1 MKVGEGTEM
10 AGEME
15 RLKVGVEGSRL
26 PLRWLCYTHNP
37 HYKHH
42 AQKPPCPQQSGLC
55 RKAQHGGRHVESLCG
70 DGGKRETAGHWPR
83 WTQMEAVGALG
94 TPSLIQTFCSKR
106 VQMML

>member
-42 AQKPPCPQQSGLC
+42 AQKPPCPQQS
-55 RKAQHGGRHVESLCG
+55 R
-70 DGGKRETAGHWPR
+70 
-83 WTQMEAVGALG
+83 AL
-94 TPSLIQTFCSKR
+94 
-106 VQMML
+106 